1 MSYTFQFAR
10 LQGDVPFVLQ
20 RSFQDPVTP
29 YMESIIMFNYHL
41 LTLIIGI
48 VIVVGWMMV
57 SILSVHLEL
66 DSNETKA
73 FYDSNLIEIIWTSI
87 PAFLL
92 VCISYPS
99 FSLLHSLD
107 LEHFPTVEVQIF
119 GHQWYWYYD
128 LQEVNIDGAQ
138 KAKFGA
144 YFLTD
149 EILCLDMSGIKRNLE
164 ADRRLVLP
172 LARVVKLIIS
182 GCDVLHSWAVPS
194 FGIKVD
200 ACPGRTNITWLFLKR
215 HGLFFGQCSEIC
227 GVNHGFMPIVV
238 LSIPSDSFKSLL
250 HMKIENITHTF

>member
-1 MSYTFQFAR
+1 MSHTFQFAR
-10 LQGDVPFVLQ
+10 LIGDCPFPLQ
-20 RSFQDPVTP
+20 RCFQDPVAP
-29 YMESIIMFNYHL
+29 YMESIIMFNHYL

-48 VIVVGWMMV
+48 VVVVGWMMV

-73 FYDSNLIEIIWTSI
+73 FYDSNLIEMIWTSI

-99 FSLLHSLD
+99 FALLHSLD
-107 LEHFPTVEVQIF
+107 LEHFPTVEVQVF

-128 LQEVNIDGAQ
+128 VQEVNVANPE
-138 KAKFGA
+138 KAEYGA

-149 EILCLDMSGIKRNLE
+149 EIVCLDISGIKRTLE

-172 LARVVKLIIS
+172 ISRVVKLLITGS
-182 GCDVLHSWAVPS
+182 DVLHSWAVPS

-215 HGLFFGQCSEIC
+215 HGIFFGQCSEIC
-227 GVNHGFMPIVV
+227 GVNHGFMPIAV
-238 LSIPSDSFKSLL
+238 LSVPAESFRSLL
-250 HMKIENITHTF
+250 HIKIENITHMF